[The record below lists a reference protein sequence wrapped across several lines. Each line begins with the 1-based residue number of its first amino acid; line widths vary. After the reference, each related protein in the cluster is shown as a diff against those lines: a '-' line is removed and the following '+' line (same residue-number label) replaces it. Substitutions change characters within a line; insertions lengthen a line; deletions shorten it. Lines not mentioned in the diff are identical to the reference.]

1 MLHAE
6 VVIIGKGVAAC
17 AMALALKKRGVQHI
31 LIAGREPAVSED
43 ISETLPLA
51 AHHLLC
57 NLDIGHLVN
66 NCPVSTGIISKW
78 NAKQTLVRETVF
90 EVFDSSWQLN
100 KAGFVRDLHN
110 QVIKENIPCI
120 TVSHLQNVYRDEKP
134 KWRLQFKHGL
144 AEYHVSAS
152 FVVDASGR
160 NAVFARKQGANKIM
174 FDHQVAVTGVFAAGN
189 EPEAKITSFIESMP
203 DGWCYS
209 ALSSSNTRFVSL
221 YTDADILNDLQ
232 LNKKQQ
238 WLEYLHR
245 SELFSRVTGDAK
257 LVNISVCP
265 ASSHFTEPTV
275 APGWLAIGDACY
287 SVDPLT
293 SGGVFHAL
301 YTAISSADYLLDY
314 SGGRAAALG
323 DLSEANRQRF
333 ESYLQQRT
341 TIYRSVTH
349 FPGSK
354 YWERRHERVS
364 LSPGQLIQCREPGM
378 RAKELETLNTY
389 LSAEEWEELYALC
402 RIKSPAHHIISNFN
416 KRRPAVPVK
425 RTILALQ
432 FLIERGIIV
441 K

>member
-1 MLHAE
+1 MMDAD
-6 VVIIGKGVAAC
+6 VFIIGKGIAAC
-17 AMALALKKRGVQHI
+17 AMALALKKKGVQRI
-31 LIAGREPAVSED
+31 LMAGREPCAAENV
-43 ISETLPLA
+43 SETLPLA
-51 AHHLLC
+51 AYDLLC
-57 NLDIGHLVN
+57 RLDIGHLIDK
-66 NCPVSTGIISKW
+66 CPVSNGIISKW
-78 NAKQTLVRETVF
+78 SGAQTLVKETMF
-90 EVFDSSWQLN
+90 EILDSTWQLN
-100 KAGFVRDLHN
+100 KAVFVRDLHD
-110 QVIKENIPCI
+110 QVTKENIPSI
-120 TVSHLQNVYRDEKP
+120 TISHLQNVYRDEKS
-134 KWRLQFKHGL
+134 KWRLQFKNGRD
-144 AEYHVSAS
+144 EYEVSAP

-209 ALSSSNTRFVSL
+209 ALSSNTRFVSL

-245 SELFSRVTGDAK
+245 SELFRRVTGDAK
-257 LVNISVCP
+257 LVNLSVCP
-265 ASSHFTEPTV
+265 ASSHFTEPTA

-378 RAKELETLNTY
+378 RAKELKTLNTY

-416 KRRPAVPVK
+416 KRRPVVPVK